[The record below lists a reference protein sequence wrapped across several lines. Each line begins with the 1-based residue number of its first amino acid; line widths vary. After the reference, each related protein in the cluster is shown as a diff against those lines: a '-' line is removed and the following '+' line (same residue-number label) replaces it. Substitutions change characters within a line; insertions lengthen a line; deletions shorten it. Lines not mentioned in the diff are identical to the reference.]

1 MICETRRIVIKI
13 YSNAVGLPPTA
24 IDNPNAIYYRDRYAL
39 VTIYNLLNIDSAVHI
54 ILTWVVSNFKCV
66 YGSNRRSAPGGRRQL
81 VVTSQVCVSTQ
92 LYSYIPGMDDFCQT
106 SCLKYPPSCPKDR
119 CKCL

>member
-39 VTIYNLLNIDSAVHI
+39 VTIYNPLNIDSAYYPN
-54 ILTWVVSNFKCV
+54 SC
-66 YGSNRRSAPGGRRQL
+66 RRSAPGGRRQL